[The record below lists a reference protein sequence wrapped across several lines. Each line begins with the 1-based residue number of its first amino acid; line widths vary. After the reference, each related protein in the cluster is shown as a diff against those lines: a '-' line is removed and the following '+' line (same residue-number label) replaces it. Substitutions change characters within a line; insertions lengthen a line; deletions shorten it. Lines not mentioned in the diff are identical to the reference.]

1 MKYLGIDFGLKKI
14 GLAISEGTLASPYKV
29 LHVKNQTDAL
39 VKTEDIL
46 KQENI
51 SQVVIGLPESGVRT
65 AVLKFIAKLKLK
77 IPVETADE
85 TLSSKQA
92 TFEMIELG
100 MKKKKRME
108 EDAYS
113 AASIL
118 QGYLDS
124 RNLSS

>member
-29 LHVKNQTDAL
+29 LHVKNQADAL
-39 VKTEDIL
+39 IKTEDIL

-92 TFEMIELG
+92 TLEMIELG
-100 MKKKKRME
+100 INKKKRME

-113 AASIL
+113 AAAIL
-118 QGYLDS
+118 QGYLD
-124 RNLSS
+124 NLKAI